1 MEPTKFSAKQLLIIL
16 GVGVLANVIA
26 SVIVHQ
32 IFKPKDTTTPPPPV
46 AKQGTTTQTVTTVTP
61 PVSEG

>member
-26 SVIVHQ
+26 SVIIHQ
-32 IFKPKDTTTPPPPV
+32 IFKPKDTATTPPPV
-46 AKQGTTTQTVTTVTP
+46 AKQGATTQTVTTVTP